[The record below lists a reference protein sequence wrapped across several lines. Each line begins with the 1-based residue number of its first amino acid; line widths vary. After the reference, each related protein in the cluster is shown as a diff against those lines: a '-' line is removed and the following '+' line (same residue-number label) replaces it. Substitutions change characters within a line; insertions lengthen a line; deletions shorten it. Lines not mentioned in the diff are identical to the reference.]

1 MWRRLWQKDNANMVL
16 TNPFVSFPILQELSN
31 GRLAMLAAIGMMGQE
46 LVNRKPVLADLPFF

>member
-1 MWRRLWQKDNANMVL
+1 MVL

-46 LVNRKPVLADLPFF
+46 LVNGKPVLADLPFF